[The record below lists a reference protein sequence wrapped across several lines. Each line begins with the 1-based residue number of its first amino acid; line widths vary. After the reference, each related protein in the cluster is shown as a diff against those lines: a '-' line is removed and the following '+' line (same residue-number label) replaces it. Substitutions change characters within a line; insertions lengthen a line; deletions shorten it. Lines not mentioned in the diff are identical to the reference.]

1 MSTQQICYAIVYLAE
16 AVIAWLYFE
25 YLFPRRRKLYVI
37 VIAFLLA
44 YAGQF
49 FLSLLET
56 PEVNLGSFF
65 LLNFG
70 LLLFLYQCSFKTAVL
85 HTALLTFLMS
95 VSETLTMLLFQLFGL
110 QFNAYSADFT
120 ALIAAAI
127 GSKLLYLVLA
137 NLLSRIARPNQFG
150 AQEPKMMA
158 LFCLLPLFSVLLS
171 AVVVFIGNR
180 STWDEA
186 TGGVIAISAI
196 AILAANILITVLYHY
211 LQKTTVENLSLQ
223 LSVQK
228 ESSDLAY
235 YRALSEQ
242 YEAHRVMLH
251 DMNHHFSVID
261 AMAREAN
268 CEGIEAY
275 LAELNRAHTYEQKKF
290 CNDPILNAVLCEAME
305 SAKAKGVALH
315 YDIRENGKI
324 SMDAPSI
331 TSLFGNLLSN
341 AVEAASAS
349 AAKQAE
355 LTITINNESK
365 SFTVCVINSCDQ
377 PPVPDGKGAFLSR
390 KADGFF
396 HGLGTKSI
404 RRVIKANHGIQTN
417 YYDNETKQFHA
428 VIQFPA

>member
-1 MSTQQICYAIVYLAE
+1 MNTQQICYAIVYLAE

-25 YLFPRRRKLYVI
+25 YLFPRRRKLYAI
-37 VIAFLLA
+37 GIFFLLT
-44 YAGQF
+44 YAVQF
-49 FLSLLET
+49 FLSLLEI
-56 PEVNLGSFF
+56 PEVNLASFF
-65 LLNFG
+65 FLNLG
-70 LLLFLYQCSFKTAVL
+70 LLLFSYHCGIKTAIL

-95 VSETLTMLLFQLFGL
+95 VSETLTMLLFRLFGL
-110 QFNAYSADFT
+110 QFNAYSADYT

-137 NLLSRIARPNQFG
+137 NLVSRIARPNKFS

-186 TGGVIAISAI
+186 TGGVIAFSAI
-196 AILAANILITVLYHY
+196 AILAANMLIMVLYHY
-211 LQKTTVENLSLQ
+211 LQKTTVDYLSLQ

-228 ESSDLAY
+228 EASDLAY

-242 YEAHRVMLH
+242 YEAHRVMVH
-251 DMNHHFSVID
+251 DMNHHFSAID
-261 AMAREAN
+261 AMAKKAN
-268 CEGIEAY
+268 CEGIAAY
-275 LAELNRAHTYEQKKF
+275 LAELNHIRAYEQKKF

-341 AVEAASAS
+341 AVDSASAS
-349 AAKQAE
+349 SAKQAE

-377 PPVPDGKGAFLSR
+377 PPLPDGKGAFLSR
-390 KADGFF
+390 KADSFY

-404 RRVIKANHGIQTN
+404 QRVIKAYHGIQTT
-417 YYDNETKQFHA
+417 YYDNKAKQFHA
-428 VIQFPA
+428 VIQFPS